1 LRLSACRFAVKIGVC
16 KYLWVA
22 KDYRPV
28 DRDQAFLLPP
38 SMIDWL
44 PDEHLVWF
52 VIEAV
57 RQLDTTALHVRARLG
72 GVGRRGYDPD
82 MLLTLWMYAMA
93 HGQRSSRQIERLCG
107 TDVAFRIICASDV
120 PDHTVLATFR
130 KVHEAV
136 LADLLT
142 ASLHLCAQLGMLRF
156 GVVALDGVRI
166 AANAAKDANRTE
178 DGLRRL
184 AEAHLAAAAATDDA
198 EDALFGEAN
207 RGDEIPER
215 VRDRTHRGQRIRQ
228 ALEQIRARK
237 ATEQAAADAERAAG
251 EAYTEA
257 AADPDRPARSGR
269 PPKGADPVAAAHAR
283 WHRERARAQAKHDAW
298 QAKADQAAQ
307 SGHRLPG
314 SVPAPADEQRL
325 VRQAYAAYQHAL
337 AAAQLSTDLVPA
349 PPRPTRATSNR
360 DQHNRDQHNRD
371 QHNRDQHNRDQHNR
385 DQQRPPTTNLTD
397 PDSRLLSTR
406 HGYIQGYNCMDAAS
420 EDQFI
425 IYAEVT
431 QDTNDIAQFE
441 PIMNGIITTAADL
454 TTRVEHSTRDRFT
467 IGTLLADAG
476 FNSDHN
482 LTIEG
487 PDRLIAQSTSRDLHT
502 EATTTPA
509 TGDPPPDATN
519 HQRMSHRLRTTESHQ
534 LYKRRSPLI
543 EAPHGWIKDRRGLR
557 RFSRRGLPA
566 ARAEFRF
573 AATVTNLLHLQAL
586 GITHRRLAEL
596 TN

>member
-1 LRLSACRFAVKIGVC
+1 MCSVWRFHPKIHVC

-38 SMIDWL
+38 SMVDWL
-44 PDEHLVWF
+44 PDDHLVWF

-57 RQLDTTALHVRARLG
+57 RQLDTTTLHARAKLG

-82 MLLTLWMYAMA
+82 MLLTLWIYAMA
-93 HGQRSSRQIERLCG
+93 HGQRSSRQIERLCA

-120 PDHTVLATFR
+120 PDHTVLAAFR

-142 ASLHLCAQLGMLRF
+142 ASLHLCVQLGMIRF

-178 DGLRRL
+178 AGLRRL

-198 EDALFGEAN
+198 EDALFGADH
-207 RGDEIPER
+207 RGDEIPEQ
-215 VRDRTHRGQRIRQ
+215 VRDRTHRGRRIRQ
-228 ALEQIRARK
+228 ALDTIRARV
-237 ATEQAAADAERAAG
+237 AAEQAAADAEQAAAD
-251 EAYTEA
+251 AYTQA
-257 AADPDRPARSGR
+257 LADPDRPARSGR
-269 PPKGADPVAAAHAR
+269 PPKATDPATLAHAR
-283 WHRERARAQAKHDAW
+283 WQREHARAQAKHHAW

-307 SGHRLPG
+307 RGHRLPG
-314 SVPAPADEQRL
+314 KAPTPVDEQRP
-325 VRQAYAAYQHAL
+325 VRQAYAAYQQAL
-337 AAAQLSTDLVPA
+337 AAAQPGTDLVPTRHRRTHRGGDQPQ
-349 PPRPTRATSNR
+349 PPKA
-360 DQHNRDQHNRD
+360 
-371 QHNRDQHNRDQHNR
+371 
-385 DQQRPPTTNLTD
+385 NLTD
-397 PDSRLLSTR
+397 PDSRLLKTR

-425 IYAEVT
+425 VYADVT

-441 PIMNGIITTAADL
+441 PIMNGVTHTAADL
-454 TTRVEHSTRDRFT
+454 ATRVDQDTRDRFT

-487 PDRLIAQSTSRDLHT
+487 PDRLIAQSTSRDLHA
-502 EATTTPA
+502 EATATPA

-519 HQRMSHRLRTTESHQ
+519 HQRMNHRLRTAQGHQ

-557 RFSRRGLPA
+557 RFSSRGLSA
-566 ARAEFRF
+566 VRAEFRL
-573 AATVTNLLHLQAL
+573 AAAVTNLLRLRAL
-586 GITHRRLAEL
+586 GITRDALAQL
-596 TN
+596 TS